1 MTRETERYREG
12 EIDRQRET
20 KRERERERERETWF
34 KSFVRVNFD
43 SEDFGLSSKRF
54 SI

>member
-12 EIDRQRET
+12 EIDRQRER
-20 KRERERERERETWF
+20 KRERERERETWF